1 MGGLTQFNL
10 LKNIAEFFNLNPKC
24 IDESL
29 INLNAPCTKEF
40 NPVYGCDGII
50 HSNPCV
56 AKNNGVLRYTFVNGE
71 PQPPKKKKGCG
82 CGGK

>member
-1 MGGLTQFNL
+1 MSGLTQFNL
-10 LKNIAEFFNLNPKC
+10 LKNIAEFFNPTPKC

-29 INLNAPCTKEF
+29 IKPNAPCTKEY
-40 NPVYGCDGII
+40 NPVLGCNGIQY
-50 HSNPCV
+50 SNPCV
-56 AKNNGVLRYTFVNGE
+56 AKNNGVLKYTFVNSE